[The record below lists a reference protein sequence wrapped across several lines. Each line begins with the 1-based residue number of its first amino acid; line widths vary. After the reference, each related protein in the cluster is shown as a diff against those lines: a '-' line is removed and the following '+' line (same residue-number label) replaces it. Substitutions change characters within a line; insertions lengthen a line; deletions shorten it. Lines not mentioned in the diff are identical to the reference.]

1 MSITTRIDKFTQA
14 VANDLDIRLS
24 VDDSGSVTATAVE
37 YIVRGEDGSVE
48 WRAGTRRESAERVAA
63 ASPLAGLTIDS
74 RELTVTIG
82 IGKWE
87 SEKAKPLED
96 AEKELPNA
104 PGVPKFTIGQ
114 RVYVN
119 RSGNWWHGKWG
130 TVVSIAVGAVG
141 NSYTVKM
148 DDENTTTA
156 WAEDELKPESKPS
169 TAKPPASGDWVYVS
183 TRAAYGVIT
192 QIHEGYATV
201 RLPNGNRHTYRTV
214 PLDTLEKIPN
224 TP

>member
-48 WRAGTRRESAERVAA
+48 WRAGTRRESAERVATA
-63 ASPLAGLTIDS
+63 NPQQGLTIDS

-87 SEKAKPLED
+87 SEK
-96 AEKELPNA
+96 
-104 PGVPKFTIGQ
+104 
-114 RVYVN
+114 
-119 RSGNWWHGKWG
+119 
-130 TVVSIAVGAVG
+130 
-141 NSYTVKM
+141 
-148 DDENTTTA
+148 
-156 WAEDELKPESKPS
+156 
-169 TAKPPASGDWVYVS
+169 AKPPASGDWVYVS